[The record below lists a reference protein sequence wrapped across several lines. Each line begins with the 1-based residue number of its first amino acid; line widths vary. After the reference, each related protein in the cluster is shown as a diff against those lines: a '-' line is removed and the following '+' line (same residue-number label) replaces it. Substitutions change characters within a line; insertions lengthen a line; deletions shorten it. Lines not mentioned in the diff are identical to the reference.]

1 VKDNKIKI
9 LLVEDDTNMGFLLAE
24 YLETHGFDVK
34 LYRDGETGFKGFQN
48 GHFDFCI
55 LDIML
60 PKLDGFS
67 LAKKIKAANKH
78 IPIIL
83 LTAKSLKED
92 KIRGF
97 NIGID
102 DYITKPFDEEELL
115 CRINAIL
122 KRVNF
127 EKEKITKNI
136 FAVGKYI
143 LDYTNQALIFNEK
156 TKRLT
161 VKENEILRLLCMSK
175 NKIMK
180 REDVLTSVWNVNDYF
195 TSRSLD
201 VFISKLRKYLNNDP
215 AVKIES
221 IPRVG
226 IILSDC

>member
-1 VKDNKIKI
+1 M
-9 LLVEDDTNMGFLLAE
+9 VEDDTNMGFLLAE